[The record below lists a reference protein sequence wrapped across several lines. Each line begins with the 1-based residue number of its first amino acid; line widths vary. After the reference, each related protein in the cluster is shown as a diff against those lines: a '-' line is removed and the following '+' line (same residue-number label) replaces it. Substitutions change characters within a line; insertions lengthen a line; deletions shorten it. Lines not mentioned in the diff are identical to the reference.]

1 MKSCHELQFVSVWE
15 EELASISKKREEE
28 QAYIL
33 VLDLSYEWVSL
44 KLKEIPFIGNQNHVQ
59 DEKEDVYPVI

>member
-15 EELASISKKREEE
+15 EEIASISKKREEE
-28 QAYIL
+28 LAYIL